1 MNLNTEVLHTI
12 SKFIENANERFNQI
26 EERLEMIEAR
36 LYGID
41 LSVGQMQELR
51 KDVAALQKPK
61 PWYQF
66 W

>member
-1 MNLNTEVLHTI
+1 MNVNTEVLHTI
-12 SKFIENANERFNQI
+12 SKFIENANDRFNQI
-26 EERLEMIEAR
+26 EERLDMIEAR

-41 LSVGQMQELR
+41 ISVAEVRELR
-51 KDVAALQKPK
+51 KNIEMARHSK

>member
-1 MNLNTEVLHTI
+1 MNVNTEVLHTI
-12 SKFIENANERFNQI
+12 SKFIENANDRFNQI
-26 EERLEMIEAR
+26 EERLDMIEAR

-41 LSVGQMQELR
+41 ISVTEVRELKAQLS
-51 KDVAALQKPK
+51 KPK